1 MKPMDDSHGDS
12 WSRIMPIV
20 KEANF
25 MKMIRKTACTSQR
38 LILAVAGLLLVLS
51 STLYGAER
59 QAVLPTQVL
68 QTVRGTIQGLRQ
80 DEGFI
85 TVSGRQVGFS
95 HGETEVFLN
104 GVLMKASVLDEG
116 MVIRY
121 TINAEGVITKIE
133 ILGPLDKLR
142 LLNQH

>member
-1 MKPMDDSHGDS
+1 M
-12 WSRIMPIV
+12 R
-20 KEANF
+20 
-25 MKMIRKTACTSQR
+25 MIRNSGWIGQSP
-38 LILAVAGLLLVLS
+38 ILAFAGLLLAMS
-51 STLYGAER
+51 SALYGAER
-59 QAVLPTQVL
+59 QAVLPTEVL
-68 QTVRGTIQGLRQ
+68 QTVRGTIQETQQ

-85 TVSGRQVGFS
+85 TVSGRRVGFS
-95 HGETEVFLN
+95 HGETEIFLN

-121 TINAEGVITKIE
+121 SINTAGIITKIE